1 MINTSWIIERS
12 LYPKTWAVRAALI
25 PKPLSLVSKERSALC
40 PRSSWKGGTLGSPP
54 EAVSM
59 PCPSPRSMENQVQTG
74 NGSRQEN
81 ARGML
86 FSRKSA
92 CIMSLSAV
100 EDSVCNT

>member
-1 MINTSWIIERS
+1 
-12 LYPKTWAVRAALI
+12 
-25 PKPLSLVSKERSALC
+25 
-40 PRSSWKGGTLGSPP
+40 
-54 EAVSM
+54 M

-92 CIMSLSAV
+92 CIMSLGAV